1 MGSTV
6 FRGMALALV
15 LLLSAGNE
23 AAAQRVVSIHVC
35 ADQLTLLLADRE
47 DIASVSYNA
56 ADPEY
61 SVMAEEARGIPV
73 NRGHAEEV
81 IAHDPDVV
89 IAGRHSAGPTI
100 RLLRGLGYAVIEMAT
115 ADSLDDVRG
124 QIRLVARAVGH
135 AGRGE
140 RVIAE
145 LDRRLGRVA
154 GRHRATRPRVAVYHV
169 NNQTIGAGSLVNE
182 IVELVGFENYA
193 ATLGTV
199 GYGHLSLERLLV
211 GEPDLLIF
219 DGARAD
225 RPSVGRAAL
234 SHPAL
239 RQLLATTPQVVVPS
253 RLWACPGM
261 AIAEAARILAEAIP

>member
-1 MGSTV
+1 MRLPTLHGLV
-6 FRGMALALV
+6 LALV
-15 LLLSAGNE
+15 LLLSAGGE

-56 ADPEY
+56 SDPEY
-61 SVMAEEARGIPV
+61 SVMAEAARGIPV

-100 RLLRGLGYAVIEMAT
+100 RLLRGLGYTVIELAT

-124 QIRLVARAVGH
+124 QIRLVARAVGQ

-154 GRHRATRPRVAVYHV
+154 GRHLGARPRAAVYHV
-169 NNQTIGAGSLVNE
+169 NNQTIGGGSLVNE
-182 IVELVGFENYA
+182 IVELVGYENYA
-193 ATLGTV
+193 ATLGTF

-219 DGARAD
+219 DRARAD
-225 RPSVGRAAL
+225 QPSVGGAAL
-234 SHPAL
+234 NHPAL
-239 RQLLATTPQVVVPS
+239 RQLLATTPRVVVPS

-261 AIAEAARILAEAIP
+261 AVAEAA